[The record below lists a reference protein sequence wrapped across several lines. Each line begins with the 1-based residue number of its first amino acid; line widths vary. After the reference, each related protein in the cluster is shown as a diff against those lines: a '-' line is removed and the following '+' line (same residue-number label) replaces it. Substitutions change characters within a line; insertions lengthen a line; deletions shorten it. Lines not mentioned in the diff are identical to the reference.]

1 MRRRSRA
8 SSKLAKARSRKVEMP
23 ERRNAT
29 TVRRRRYSAE
39 AQETEVARLAR
50 ERDEALEQ
58 LSAATHVL
66 AVIGSS
72 PGDLKPVFEA
82 ILSNATRICDAKFGT
97 LYLRDADAFR
107 VAAMHNA
114 PPLYAEA
121 RQREPLIRPPPGSVL
136 QRVSV
141 SKQVVQV
148 ADVRE
153 TQAYIERRPYSV
165 VAVELGGYRT
175 LVGVPMLKQDALIG
189 VVNIYRQE
197 VRPFTD
203 KQIELVKNFAAQAVI
218 AIENARLLAEQRESL
233 EQQTATAAH
242 HQFIARRAYTRFQC
256 NA

>member
-8 SSKLAKARSRKVEMP
+8 SSKVATGRSRKAKTLKVARP
-23 ERRNAT
+23 SSSS
-29 TVRRRRYSAE
+29 VG
-39 AQETEVARLAR
+39 QETEVARFRR
-50 ERDEALEQ
+50 ERHEALEQ

-97 LYLRDADAFR
+97 MYLRDADAFR

-121 RQREPLIRPPPGSVL
+121 RQREPLVRPPPGSVL

-141 SKQVVQV
+141 TKQVVQV

-153 TQAYIERRPYSV
+153 TQAYIERW
-165 VAVELGGYRT
+165 LRT
-175 LVGVPMLKQDALIG
+175 SPPKPSSPSRTRGCSTNCASALTI
-189 VVNIYRQE
+189 
-197 VRPFTD
+197 
-203 KQIELVKNFAAQAVI
+203 
-218 AIENARLLAEQRESL
+218 
-233 EQQTATAAH
+233 
-242 HQFIARRAYTRFQC
+242 
-256 NA
+256 

>member
-8 SSKLAKARSRKVEMP
+8 GGERAKSQRHKAVTPKRRSAP
-23 ERRNAT
+23 ES
-29 TVRRRRYSAE
+29 VG
-39 AQETEVARLAR
+39 QETELARRTR

-121 RQREPLIRPPPGSVL
+121 RQREPLVRPPPGSVL

-175 LVGVPMLKQDALIG
+175 LVGVPMLKRDALIG

-197 VRPFTD
+197 VRPFTN
-203 KQIELVKNFAAQAVI
+203 KQIEQVKNFAAQAVI

-242 HQFIARRAYTRFQC
+242 HQFIVRRAYTRFQC